1 MRPMSRSWVLAAL
14 ALWPACSAAT
24 SPPHEPGGAPVA
36 TASASASASAC
47 YAPEP
52 GPERWRWF
60 VDANRVPCE
69 GEGVREC
76 LRVRASKT
84 EEWSLFYRT
93 IEGFSFEPG
102 FVYELEL
109 EAVPAP
115 NAPADAPTTH
125 LRLIKVLTKTKATP

>member
-1 MRPMSRSWVLAAL
+1 MPRPWVLSAL
-14 ALWPACSAAT
+14 ALCTACAAAT
-24 SPPHEPGGAPVA
+24 SPPNDPGGAPAA

-52 GPERWRWF
+52 GPERRRWF
-60 VDANRVPCE
+60 IDSKRVGCE

-76 LRVRASKT
+76 LRARASAT

-93 IEGFSFEPG
+93 IEGFTFEPG

-115 NAPADAPTTH
+115 DAPADAPTTR
-125 LRLIKVLTKTKATP
+125 LRLVNILSKTKETP